1 MKLREELI
9 AEQIFPKK
17 ITIQSIFITE
27 GVVLINNSTNSKFM
41 KTNNLYL
48 FQGKKNNSNSYTI
61 KMVSAQNTRHNIFPP
76 EKYI

>member
-17 ITIQSIFITE
+17 FTVQSIFITE